1 VPSKADALGVPQVRS
16 GIDIAMQGGQSGSG
30 YFLDPG
36 RPVLSSRTVT
46 ECRLKRGAGWA
57 KEGCAASP
65 RTIAH
70 KTRRCECVSS
80 GARMSKVIAL

>member
-1 VPSKADALGVPQVRS
+1 VPSKADALGVPQVGS

-46 ECRLKRGAGWA
+46 EGSLKRGTGRA
-57 KEGCAASP
+57 KEGGGASP
-65 RTIAH
+65 CAITYE
-70 KTRRCECVSS
+70 TRCAQGISS
-80 GARMSKVIAL
+80 CARMSKVIGL